1 MLCCPETE
9 EFFATD
15 DFENELLGL
24 LEMHPVNET
33 AVKTFALANS
43 KIDKLNEL
51 IQLKLIKQLEN
62 NGKKYYALDE
72 SLQI

>member
-1 MLCCPETE
+1 M

-51 IQLKLIKQLEN
+51 IQLKLIKQLEH
-62 NGKKYYALDE
+62 NGKKYYSLNEA
-72 SLQI
+72 LQI